1 MLNLVAKHISPRVY
15 DFATDFTSLAM
26 SDVTDPRKRYA
37 LKVTFLVYPNDSYI
51 MQLWQAIVLGIVQ
64 GLTEFLPISST
75 AHLRITPD
83 VLGFRD
89 PGAGFTAIIQL
100 GTLLSVLWYF
110 RADIT
115 RLLLAWVGGLLQ
127 GRPLATHE
135 ARLGWLIIAATV
147 PIVVAGLALKPW
159 IKGDAAPLRTLTMV
173 AVQLLAGSVLMF
185 AAEWFA
191 ARRARASLAG
201 KSLEQLGP
209 LQVLGTGLFQC
220 LALLPG
226 MSRSGSTISGG
237 LLLDMRR
244 ETAARF
250 SFLLSLPA
258 ISAAGIYSL
267 WDDAI
272 KPWRA
277 GESGLFDTQ
286 ADVINLVVSTVVS
299 AIVGYLAIAF
309 LMNYLRTRSMG
320 IFIVYRVLLAAALFV
335 AIHQQWL
342 K

>member
-1 MLNLVAKHISPRVY
+1 
-15 DFATDFTSLAM
+15 
-26 SDVTDPRKRYA
+26 
-37 LKVTFLVYPNDSYI
+37 
-51 MQLWQAIVLGIVQ
+51 MQLWQAIILGIVQ

-83 VLGFRD
+83 LLGFKD

-110 RADIT
+110 RTDIA
-115 RLLLAWVGGLLQ
+115 RLLRAWISGVVQ
-127 GRPLATHE
+127 GRPFETYDS
-135 ARLGWLIIAATV
+135 RLGWLIIAATI
-147 PIVVAGLALKPW
+147 PIVMAGLTLKPW

-173 AVQLLAGSVLMF
+173 AIQLLAGSVLMLV
-185 AAEWFA
+185 AEIVA
-191 ARRARASLAG
+191 KRRTRAGNLG
-201 KSLEQLGP
+201 MSLEQLGP
-209 LQVLGTGLFQC
+209 LQILGTGLFQC

-237 LLLDMRR
+237 LLLGMKR

-258 ISAAGIYSL
+258 ISAAGVYAL

-277 GESGLFDTQ
+277 GESGLFSTQ
-286 ADVINLVVSTVVS
+286 ADVINLAVSTLVS
-299 AIVGYLAIAF
+299 GIVGYAAIAF
-309 LMNYLRTRSMG
+309 LMNYLRTRTMG
-320 IFIVYRVLLAAALFV
+320 IFIVYRVLMAIALLG
-335 AIHQQWL
+335 AISQGWL
-342 K
+342 N

>member
-1 MLNLVAKHISPRVY
+1 
-15 DFATDFTSLAM
+15 
-26 SDVTDPRKRYA
+26 
-37 LKVTFLVYPNDSYI
+37 
-51 MQLWQAIVLGIVQ
+51 MQLWHAIVLGIVQ

-75 AHLRITPD
+75 AHLRITPS
-83 VLGFRD
+83 VLGFTD

-110 RADIT
+110 RADIV
-115 RLLLAWVGGLLQ
+115 RLLRAWISGIVT
-127 GRPLATHE
+127 GRPSETHDS
-135 ARLGWLIIAATV
+135 RLGWLIIAATF

-159 IKGDAAPLRTLTMV
+159 IKGADAPLRTLTMV
-173 AVQLLAGSVLMF
+173 AIQLLAGSVLMLVAEVV
-185 AAEWFA
+185 AAW
-191 ARRARASLAG
+191 RTRGG
-201 KSLEQLGP
+201 KKGSELEQRGP

-237 LLLDMRR
+237 LLLGMTR

-258 ISAAGIYSL
+258 ITAAGLYSL

-277 GESGLFDTQ
+277 GEAGLLDTQ
-286 ADVINLVVSTVVS
+286 ADVVNLVVSTLVS
-299 AIVGYLAIAF
+299 AIVGYAAIAF
-309 LMNYLRTRSMG
+309 LMNYLKTRTMG
-320 IFIVYRVLLAAALFV
+320 IFIIYRVLLAVALLW
-335 AIHQQWL
+335 AIHAGRL
-342 K
+342 V

>member
-1 MLNLVAKHISPRVY
+1 
-15 DFATDFTSLAM
+15 
-26 SDVTDPRKRYA
+26 
-37 LKVTFLVYPNDSYI
+37 

-83 VLGFRD
+83 VLGFKD

-110 RADIT
+110 RADIS
-115 RLLLAWVGGLLQ
+115 RLLRAWVSGIVQ
-127 GRPLATHE
+127 GRPFAEHDS
-135 ARLGWLIIAATV
+135 RLGWLIIAATI
-147 PIVVAGLALKPW
+147 PIVVTGLVLKPW
-159 IKGDAAPLRTLTMV
+159 IKGDDAPLRTLTMV
-173 AVQLLAGSVLMF
+173 AIQLLAGSVLMLVAEVV
-185 AAEWFA
+185 AAWKT
-191 ARRARASLAG
+191 RGG
-201 KSLEQLGP
+201 KVGMALEQLGP

-237 LLLDMRR
+237 LLLGMTR

-258 ISAAGIYSL
+258 ISAAGVYAL

-277 GESGLFDTQ
+277 GELGLFSTQ
-286 ADVINLVVSTVVS
+286 ADVVNLVVSTLVS
-299 AIVGYLAIAF
+299 AIVGYVAIAF
-309 LMNYLRTRSMG
+309 LMNYLRTRTMG
-320 IFIVYRVLLAAALFV
+320 IFIVYRVLLAIVLLW
-335 AIHQQWL
+335 AIHAGKL
-342 K
+342 I

>member
-1 MLNLVAKHISPRVY
+1 
-15 DFATDFTSLAM
+15 
-26 SDVTDPRKRYA
+26 
-37 LKVTFLVYPNDSYI
+37 
-51 MQLWQAIVLGIVQ
+51 MQLWHAIVLGIVQ

-75 AHLRITPD
+75 AHLRITPEL
-83 VLGFRD
+83 LGFND

-110 RADIT
+110 RADIV
-115 RLLLAWVGGLLQ
+115 RLLRAWGSGIVMGQ
-127 GRPLATHE
+127 PFDKHDS
-135 ARLGWLIIAATV
+135 RLGWLIIAATI

-159 IKGDAAPLRTLTMV
+159 IKTPEGGPEAPLRTLTMV
-173 AVQLLAGSVLMF
+173 AIQLLAGSVLMLI
-185 AAEWFA
+185 AEVVSAW
-191 ARRARASLAG
+191 RTRAG
-201 KSLEQLGP
+201 KTGMSLEQLGP

-237 LLLDMRR
+237 LLLGMKR

-258 ISAAGIYSL
+258 ITAAGVYSL

-272 KPWRA
+272 KPWRE
-277 GESGLFDTQ
+277 GKTGLFSTQ
-286 ADVINLVVSTVVS
+286 ADVMNLVVSTLVS
-299 AIVGYLAIAF
+299 AIVGYAAIAF
-309 LMNYLRTRSMG
+309 LMNYLRTRTMG
-320 IFIVYRVLLAAALFV
+320 IFIVYRVLLAIGLLW
-335 AIHQQWL
+335 AIHAGWL

>member
-1 MLNLVAKHISPRVY
+1 
-15 DFATDFTSLAM
+15 
-26 SDVTDPRKRYA
+26 
-37 LKVTFLVYPNDSYI
+37 

-83 VLGFRD
+83 LLGFRD

-110 RADIT
+110 RADIA
-115 RLLLAWVGGLLQ
+115 RLLRAWVGGLIQ
-127 GRPLATHE
+127 GRPFDTHD

-173 AVQLLAGSVLMF
+173 AVQLLAGSLLMF
-185 AAEWFA
+185 VAEVVATWR
-191 ARRARASLAG
+191 RRAGSAG
-201 KSLEQLGP
+201 RNLEQLGP

-237 LLLDMRR
+237 LLLGMTR

-258 ISAAGIYSL
+258 ITAAGLYSL

-277 GESGLFDTQ
+277 GESGLLDTQ
-286 ADVINLVVSTVVS
+286 ADVINLAVSTIVS
-299 AIVGYLAIAF
+299 AFIGYLAIAF
-309 LMNYLRTRSMG
+309 LMNYLRTRTMG
-320 IFIVYRVLLAAALFV
+320 IFIVYRVLLAATLMW
-335 AIHQQWL
+335 AINSGWL
-342 K
+342 R

>member
-1 MLNLVAKHISPRVY
+1 
-15 DFATDFTSLAM
+15 
-26 SDVTDPRKRYA
+26 
-37 LKVTFLVYPNDSYI
+37 

-75 AHLRITPD
+75 AHLRITPEL
-83 VLGFRD
+83 LGFKD

-110 RADIT
+110 RGDIA
-115 RLLLAWVGGLLQ
+115 RLLRAWVSGLVQ
-127 GRPLATHE
+127 GRPFATHDS
-135 ARLGWLIIAATV
+135 RLGWLIIAATI

-159 IKGDAAPLRTLTMV
+159 IKGDNAPLRTITMV
-173 AVQLLAGSVLMF
+173 AIQLLAGSVLMLIAEVV
-185 AAEWFA
+185 AAW
-191 ARRARASLAG
+191 RTRAG
-201 KSLEQLGP
+201 KPGMSLEQLGP
-209 LQVLGTGLFQC
+209 FQVLGTGLFQC

-237 LLLDMRR
+237 LLLGMTR

-258 ISAAGIYSL
+258 ITAAGIYSL

-277 GESGLFDTQ
+277 GEPGLFDTQ
-286 ADVINLVVSTVVS
+286 AEVVNLGVATLVS
-299 AIVGYLAIAF
+299 AVIGYAAIAF
-309 LMNYLRTRSMG
+309 LMNYLRTRTMG
-320 IFIVYRVLLAAALFV
+320 IFIVYRVLLAIALLW
-335 AIHQQWL
+335 AIYAGKL
-342 K
+342 V

>member
-1 MLNLVAKHISPRVY
+1 ML
-15 DFATDFTSLAM
+15 
-26 SDVTDPRKRYA
+26 
-37 LKVTFLVYPNDSYI
+37 
-51 MQLWQAIVLGIVQ
+51 LWQAIVLGIVQ
-64 GLTEFLPISST
+64 GLTEFLPVSST

-83 VLGFRD
+83 VLGFED

-100 GTLLSVLWYF
+100 GTLLAVLWYF
-110 RADIT
+110 RADIA
-115 RLLLAWVGGLLQ
+115 RLLHAWINGLVK
-127 GRPLATHE
+127 GRPFETHDS
-135 ARLGWLIIAATV
+135 RLGWLIIAATI

-159 IKGDAAPLRTLTMV
+159 IKTPEGGPEAPLRTLTMV
-173 AVQLLAGSVLMF
+173 AIQLLAGSVLMLVAEIV
-185 AAEWFA
+185 AAWKT
-191 ARRARASLAG
+191 RGGKAG
-201 KSLEQLGP
+201 MSLEQLGP

-237 LLLDMRR
+237 LLLGMTR

-258 ISAAGIYSL
+258 ITAAGVYAL

-277 GESGLFDTQ
+277 GESGLISTQ
-286 ADVINLVVSTVVS
+286 ADVANLVVSTLVS
-299 AIVGYLAIAF
+299 AIVGYAAIAF
-309 LMNYLRTRSMG
+309 LMNYLRTRTMG
-320 IFIVYRVLLAAALFV
+320 IFIVYRVLLAIVLLWAV
-335 AIHQQWL
+335 NSGWL